1 MKRTFLFLV
10 CLLLGGTASLKA
22 QYQLP
27 ISGFESWDTTAY
39 CLPVGWN
46 SYPSAKC
53 NIQGLPGNYA
63 AAVAKIINSTVVHA
77 RSQGSRPGGK
87 GSSYLTLQTRNVNGG
102 GINMAVSGIVCT
114 G

>member
-1 MKRTFLFLV
+1 MGHHG
-10 CLLLGGTASLKA
+10 LLPAGRVE
-22 QYQLP
+22 
-27 ISGFESWDTTAY
+27 F
-39 CLPVGWN
+39 
-46 SYPSAKC
+46 YPSAKC

-102 GINMAVSGIVCT
+102 GINIAVSGIVCT
-114 G
+114 GQFNIGSISV